1 MCVAP
6 VVNTSVFFVL
16 YCGVGMSG
24 QGPSAHCLEGE
35 EVVIVNGARDRR
47 KAVNKT
53 WSEKKKT
60 VASPGIVE

>member
-1 MCVAP
+1 
-6 VVNTSVFFVL
+6 
-16 YCGVGMSG
+16 MSG